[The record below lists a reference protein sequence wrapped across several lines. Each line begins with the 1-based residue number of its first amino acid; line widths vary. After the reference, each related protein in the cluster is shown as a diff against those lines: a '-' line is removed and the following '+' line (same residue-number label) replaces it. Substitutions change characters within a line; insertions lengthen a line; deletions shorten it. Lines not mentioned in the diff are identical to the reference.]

1 MYHKNIIV
9 KLKKVESHFIA
20 LKKKNLNRQHKEA
33 IEMNK
38 RTVKLHILPQFD
50 DDLVIT

>member
-1 MYHKNIIV
+1 M
-9 KLKKVESHFIA
+9 ESHFIA
-20 LKKKNLNRQHKEA
+20 FKKGILIGNISKEA
-33 IEMNK
+33 IEMYK

>member
-1 MYHKNIIV
+1 ME
-9 KLKKVESHFIA
+9 LHFIA

-33 IEMNK
+33 IEMYKK